1 MNILTMLITA
11 RSTSINLRLSNM
23 LRFTN
28 WMAEC
33 VEFLETSPEAA
44 PTDKRFTA
52 WVKLQ
57 HIVEDCATALGLD
70 NSDDTLSL
78 DDERAQLMLKG
89 AEKQLVAWKTQVTSD
104 PEILNG
110 KWALAFW
117 SLRSLIFYVRFAR
130 DLLPCQQG
138 QPT

>member
-1 MNILTMLITA
+1 MLITA
-11 RSTSINLRLSNM
+11 YSTSMNLRLPNM

-28 WMAEC
+28 WMADC
-33 VEFLETSPEAA
+33 VDFLETSPEAA
-44 PTDKRFTA
+44 PTDKRFIA

-70 NSDDTLSL
+70 NSDETLSL

-89 AEKQLVAWKTQVTSD
+89 AEKQLAAWKTQVTSD

-110 KWALAFW
+110 KWTFFFW
-117 SLRSLIFYVRFAR
+117 SLRSLI
-130 DLLPCQQG
+130 L
-138 QPT
+138 